1 LLRATT
7 PDGDLVQRVQ
17 VNPAAKA
24 KTAPPAPCREGYRRN
39 ARGACVAIYPPA
51 PPSCREGQRERCAR
65 RVRRYLSAISA
76 ALPGGV
82 AGRCARRVRRYL
94 PASSTALPRGVPERC
109 ARRVRRRL
117 PAISAALPGRLSER
131 CPRRVRRCLP
141 PTTYRPQERCAANCY
156 RDALRRDDEARLRR
170 AQERRTTNHIATP
183 YVEPPVKRSSFGG
196 PPAAQPPPPNVSCDA
211 TSGCSSSDNNLSDQ
225 ACSHSNSTGNPTD
238 RYATNELQPKNFA
251 RVAHDRSLSAGIRSL
266 LWNSQRR
273 GPESAGRGTCHPGR
287 DHPGMVGDIISERW
301 AELSRNG
308 WAASFR
314 NHGRLAPESA
324 SPHWG

>member
-1 LLRATT
+1 MRAARASLFTRQLHRPAERGT
-7 PDGDLVQRVQ
+7 REMRAACASPSTRHLCRPAGTAIREM
-17 VNPAAKA
+17 PAA
-24 KTAPPAPCREGYRRN
+24 
-39 ARGACVAIYPPA
+39 
-51 PPSCREGQRERCAR
+51 
-65 RVRRYLSAISA
+65 SAS
-76 ALPGGV
+76 L
-82 AGRCARRVRRYL
+82 
-94 PASSTALPRGVPERC
+94 
-109 ARRVRRRL
+109 
-117 PAISAALPGRLSER
+117 
-131 CPRRVRRCLP
+131 
-141 PTTYRPQERCAANCY
+141 PTTHHLSSPRTLRCQLY